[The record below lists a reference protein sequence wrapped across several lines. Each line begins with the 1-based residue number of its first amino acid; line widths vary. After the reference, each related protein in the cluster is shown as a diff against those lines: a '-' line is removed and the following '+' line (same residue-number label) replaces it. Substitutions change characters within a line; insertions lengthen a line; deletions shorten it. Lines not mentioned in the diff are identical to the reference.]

1 MRSPRR
7 VTALLLLALTAV
19 AAPAWAAGPLDGSY
33 AATVVPAG
41 GGFEPFTL
49 YVVVLQKGS
58 FRIVKY
64 VTSRVTLHDD
74 PPVEKIVARTDPTKY
89 AGGYA
94 IRAKHDPLIRSIDGS
109 RSNVIGLPMELLEPL
124 LRKLEREAPAPAKPG
139 RNPPLPGILV

>member
-1 MRSPRR
+1 

-58 FRIVKY
+58 ELG
-64 VTSRVTLHDD
+64 VT
-74 PPVEKIVARTDPTKY
+74 
-89 AGGYA
+89 
-94 IRAKHDPLIRSIDGS
+94 
-109 RSNVIGLPMELLEPL
+109 LLEPQL
-124 LRKLEREAPAPAKPG
+124 GDWTYGFGPVDAENRLRAAIFDPTDGTEAGQIDVRFLQDGTVTGSITYFDTPG
-139 RNPPLPGILV
+139 TLNGVKFF